1 MDEIDLKDFHCEKCN
16 KYYSS
21 IQSLSNHRR
30 IKHCNPIVTEKVT
43 KKCEKEKNVT
53 KNVIKSNH
61 TNENI
66 QECKY
71 CYKVLANRHSKWR
84 HEQKCNSSNENIK
97 LNKDEEIQE
106 LKKENAEIKKENA
119 EIKSML
125 MELLKRSK
133 IHPKTLEKINK
144 DLVKNKNN
152 NIINGN
158 SNNINSGTVNNINI
172 IKFGNENINQI
183 LNQKE
188 KLKIL
193 EARFLSLEESIK
205 RIHFNDARPEYQNI
219 LITNLRD
226 DLAYVFDGNKFVT
239 TKKNT
244 AITELID
251 NHIDS
256 IEISLDEYKE
266 KLNPRV
272 VQKIEELID
281 KINDDYTEMVV
292 ENNNN
297 KKFQNYKLYKIDQVK
312 NLIYDESKNIKDN
325 KKITQIQ
332 TNKLTNEINV

>member
-1 MDEIDLKDFHCEKCN
+1 MDEIDLKGFHCELCD

-30 IKHCNPIVTEKVT
+30 IKHSNH
-43 KKCEKEKNVT
+43 NVT
-53 KNVIKSNH
+53 KNVTKKSSKEKIVTKNVTKSYH
-61 TNENI
+61 SDENI
-66 QECKY
+66 LECKY
-71 CYKVLANRHSKWR
+71 CFKILANRHSKWR
-84 HEQKCNSSNENIK
+84 HEQKCNLSNKNIK
-97 LNKDEEIQE
+97 LDKDEEILE
-106 LKKENAEIKKENA
+106 LKKENA

-125 MELLKRSK
+125 MELLKKSK
-133 IHPKTLEKINK
+133 VHPKTLEKINRN
-144 DLVKNKNN
+144 LIKN
-152 NIINGN
+152 INGDL
-158 SNNINSGTVNNINI
+158 NNVNLGTVNNINI

-193 EARFLSLEESIK
+193 EARFLSLEESIR

-226 DLAYVFDGNKFVT
+226 DLAYIFDGNKFVT

-266 KLNPRV
+266 KLNPKI

-281 KINDDYTEMVV
+281 KINDDYTEMIV

-312 NLIYDESKNIKDN
+312 NFIYDESKNIKDN
-325 KKITQIQ
+325 KKITQIP
-332 TNKLTNEINV
+332 TNKLINEINV

>member
-1 MDEIDLKDFHCEKCN
+1 MNENNINEFHCDKCD

-30 IKHCNPIVTEKVT
+30 IKHCNLNVTKNVT
-43 KKCEKEKNVT
+43 KKCEKKIFVT
-53 KNVIKSNH
+53 KNVTKSNH

-84 HEQKCNSSNENIK
+84 HEQKCNLLNENIK
-97 LNKDEEIQE
+97 LDKDEEIQE
-106 LKKENAEIKKENA
+106 LKKENAEIK
-119 EIKSML
+119 SML
-125 MELLKRSK
+125 IELLKRSK
-133 IHPKTLEKINK
+133 VHPKTLEKINK
-144 DLVKNKNN
+144 NLIKN
-152 NIINGN
+152 INGN
-158 SNNINSGTVNNINI
+158 SNNVNINSGTVNNINI

-226 DLAYVFDGNKFVT
+226 DLAYVFDGEKFVT
-239 TKKNT
+239 TKKNKS
-244 AITELID
+244 ITELID

-256 IEISLDEYKE
+256 IEISLEEYKE
-266 KLNPRV
+266 KLNPKV
-272 VQKIEELID
+272 VQKLEELIE
-281 KINDDYTEMVV
+281 KINDDYTEMIV

-312 NLIYDESKNIKDN
+312 DLIYDESKHIKNN
-325 KKITQIQ
+325 KKIIQILSKK
-332 TNKLTNEINV
+332 KLTNEIDV